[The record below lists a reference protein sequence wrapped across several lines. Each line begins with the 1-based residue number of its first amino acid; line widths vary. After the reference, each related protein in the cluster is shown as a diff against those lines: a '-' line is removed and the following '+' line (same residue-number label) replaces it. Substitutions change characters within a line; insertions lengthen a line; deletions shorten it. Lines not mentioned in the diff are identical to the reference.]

1 MTHFHHPDATRRRL
15 LAAAGLLP
23 FVPFAPFAPLAHAQ
37 ARPGTHGM
45 ALFGDRA
52 GLYAS
57 HLPMF
62 HAPHDVQLVLRIR
75 LEDAR
80 ADAALRREL
89 AARPRLFTLEP
100 ERFDLQ
106 RLAPGA
112 AEPLVR
118 FAARPFDGH
127 FERGGKPYGVAQ
139 AVAVDEVLLF
149 NDLAAI
155 TAPGDSAGRYLAIP
169 AGRPRFLV
177 KRIDR
182 RPDFDA
188 IVALGETSGARVDEL
203 ALPTADLRAPAPRAI
218 AAALARLGVRVKGAP
233 RVLYFETDDLR

>member
-23 FVPFAPFAPLAHAQ
+23 FVPFAPLAHAQ

-62 HAPHDVQLVLRIR
+62 HAPHDVQVVLRIR

-112 AEPLVR
+112 AEPLAR
-118 FAARPFDGH
+118 FAARLFDGH
-127 FERGGKPYGVAQ
+127 FECGGKPQGVAQ

-149 NDLAAI
+149 NDLMAVAAQ
-155 TAPGDSAGRYLAIP
+155 GDSAGRYVAIP

-188 IVALGETSGARVDEL
+188 IVALGETTGAHIDAL
-203 ALPTADLRAPAPRAI
+203 AMPTADLRPPAPRAI
-218 AAALARLGVRVKGAP
+218 ADALARRGVRAKSAP
-233 RVLYFETDDLR
+233 RVLYFETDDLK